1 MLTVAFSAYDL
12 TSIRFAYSPLR
23 EVSTGIHALRTP
35 AGRVLHLPWFKQVR
49 PQLGDD
55 LAPLL
60 DLVPGGP
67 YIPDFLCPVPTS
79 PTPDLAGE
87 LAVLRTTPHEII
99 RTDLGR
105 MADETPGSLTGC
117 AMELYRDPA
126 SALDRLVRAVEA
138 YWRVAMAPHWARM
151 RNLLEGDLLYRA
163 RQFAERGPAGVF
175 ADMHPAIRWED
186 RTLYL
191 EERPEEL
198 SRTLNGEGLLLAP
211 SVFVWPELLY
221 RTDSP
226 GQAAITYPVRAIATL
241 WERGTAPAPDAL
253 AAVIGRSRALLLG
266 ELDAPASTTDLSRR
280 TGLAPAS
287 VSEQLTLLL
296 AAGLV
301 TKHRVGRVM
310 LYVRTP
316 RAHALLGD

>member
-1 MLTVAFSAYDL
+1 MLTVTFSAYDL

-23 EVSTGIHALRTP
+23 EVSAGVHALRTP

-49 PQLGDD
+49 PRLGGE

-87 LAVLRTTPHEII
+87 LAVLRATPHEII
-99 RTDLGR
+99 RTDLER

-117 AMELYRDPA
+117 AMELYREPD
-126 SALDRLVRAVEA
+126 SGLERLVRTVEA
-138 YWRVAMAPHWARM
+138 YWRLAMAPHWPRM

-163 RQFAERGPAGVF
+163 RQFAEHGPAGVF
-175 ADMHPAIRWED
+175 ADMHPAISWED
-186 RTLYL
+186 RALHL
-191 EERPEEL
+191 AERPEEW

-211 SVFVWPELLY
+211 SIFVWPKFLY

-226 GQAAITYPVRAIATL
+226 GQAAITYPARAIATL
-241 WERGTAPAPDAL
+241 WERGSAPTPEAL

-266 ELDAPASTTDLSRR
+266 RLDSPASTTDLSRL
-280 TGLAPAS
+280 TGLAPGS

-296 AAGLV
+296 SAGLV
-301 TKHRVGRVM
+301 AKHRVGRAM

-316 RAHALLGD
+316 RAQALLDS

>member
-60 DLVPGGP
+60 ALVPGGP

-87 LAVLRTTPHEII
+87 LAVLRATPDEVI

-117 AMELYRDPA
+117 ALELYRDPA
-126 SALDRLVRAVEA
+126 PGLDRLVRAIEA
-138 YWRVAMAPHWARM
+138 YWRLAMAPHWARM

-163 RQFAERGPAGVF
+163 GSSPNAALPGC
-175 ADMHPAIRWED
+175 
-186 RTLYL
+186 
-191 EERPEEL
+191 
-198 SRTLNGEGLLLAP
+198 SRTCTRP
-211 SVFVWPELLY
+211 SAGKIALSTWG
-221 RTDSP
+221 S
-226 GQAAITYPVRAIATL
+226 VR
-241 WERGTAPAPDAL
+241 RSCPA
-253 AAVIGRSRALLLG
+253 R
-266 ELDAPASTTDLSRR
+266 
-280 TGLAPAS
+280 
-287 VSEQLTLLL
+287 
-296 AAGLV
+296 
-301 TKHRVGRVM
+301 
-310 LYVRTP
+310 
-316 RAHALLGD
+316 

>member
-23 EVSTGIHALRTP
+23 EVSAGIQALRTP
-35 AGRVLHLPWFKQVR
+35 AGRPLHLPWFKQVG
-49 PQLGDD
+49 PLIGGD

-60 DLVPGGP
+60 DLITGAG

-87 LAVLRTTPHEII
+87 LAVLRATPHEII
-99 RTDLGR
+99 RTDLDR
-105 MADETPGSLTGC
+105 MAAEIPGSLTGC
-117 AMELYRDPA
+117 AMELYQDPGPG
-126 SALDRLVRAVEA
+126 LERLAHVIEA
-138 YWRVAMAPHWARM
+138 FWRLAMAAHWPRM

-163 RQFAERGPAGVF
+163 RQYAERGPAGVF
-175 ADMHPAIRWED
+175 ADMHAAIRWED

-191 EERPEEL
+191 DDRPKEL

-211 SVFVWPELLY
+211 SVFVWPRLLY

-226 GQAAITYPVRAIATL
+226 GQAVITYPVRAVATL

-253 AAVIGRSRALLLG
+253 AAVIGRSRALLLA
-266 ELDAPASTTDLSRR
+266 ELDTPASTTDLSRR
-280 TGLAPAS
+280 TGLSPAN
-287 VSEQLTLLL
+287 VSEQLALLL
-296 AAGLV
+296 SAGLV
-301 TKHRVGRVM
+301 TKHRVGRAM

-316 RAHALLGD
+316 RAQALLDD

>member
-1 MLTVAFSAYDL
+1 MLTVAFSVHDL

-23 EVSTGIHALRTP
+23 EVSTGVHALRTP
-35 AGRVLHLPWFKQVR
+35 AGRVLHLPWFKQVGAR
-49 PQLGDD
+49 LGGE

-79 PTPDLAGE
+79 PLPDLAGE
-87 LAVLRTTPHEII
+87 LAMLRATPHEII
-99 RTDLGR
+99 RADLDR

-126 SALDRLVRAVEA
+126 AGLDRLAAAIEA
-138 YWRVAMAPHWARM
+138 YWRLAMAPHWPRM
-151 RNLLEGDLLYRA
+151 RTLLEGDLLHRA
-163 RQFAERGPAGVF
+163 RRLAELGPAGVF
-175 ADMHPAIRWED
+175 ADLHPAIRWEG

-191 EERPEEL
+191 ERRPAEW

-211 SVFVWPELLY
+211 SVFVWPDFLY
-221 RTDSP
+221 RTGSP
-226 GQAAITYPVRAIATL
+226 GQVAITYPVRAIATL
-241 WERGTAPAPDAL
+241 WERGAAPAPGAL
-253 AAVIGRSRALLLG
+253 AAVVGRSRALLLG

-280 TGLAPAS
+280 TGLASAS

-296 AAGLV
+296 SAGLV
-301 TKHRVGRVM
+301 TKHRVGRSV

-316 RAHALLGD
+316 RAQGLLDG